1 MRGCK
6 EVPETTQEGR
16 RLVHSQSNQAVWH
29 GLSEALEAF
38 LDAPPEGTPATVIDA
53 VSQAMRVGAGLLA
66 PRLFFEAVEQS
77 PLAISITDLEA
88 TILYAN
94 AAFAAVTGYA
104 TSEVVGRNQS
114 LLSDETTPTHVYQAL
129 WGMLRERRPWN
140 GRLLNRRKDGARYLA
155 DLTIVPVVTAGD
167 QVTHYLAMHRD
178 VTQLHRLEQ
187 QVSNQKALIESVVD
201 AAPMVI
207 VVLDAEER
215 VVLDNQAY
223 KKLMG
228 DMRGREPATALLGAL
243 KASMGETLAQVRHR
257 GQGFSEQVVSFHSAV
272 DGEPRWF
279 SCSGTWIQERELS
292 ADGFFEPHRHEY
304 LLLIAA
310 EITALKRRQQETRI
324 NALRTL
330 AAEEELTAG
339 MREVLSGAIFQMQGP
354 LNVIAA
360 AADMLQRRSLAGT
373 EPVRGVLGQAL
384 EAGMQALATL
394 KASMPA
400 DIDEP
405 RMPINLNELMRE
417 VLGIS
422 TDRLLK
428 DGVVVDWRPTA
439 VLPAVIGQERRLRC
453 LFKQLVDNALDAM
466 SGRGCLRREL
476 GIATSTDGDLVQIT
490 ITDTGPGIPET
501 LRRKVF
507 EPFFTAKAT
516 AGRHVG
522 MGLAMA
528 QELANQHAGTIEIDA
543 QYQEGCCIHVRLPGT
558 RTRRD
563 NHRRS

>member
-1 MRGCK
+1 
-6 EVPETTQEGR
+6 
-16 RLVHSQSNQAVWH
+16 
-29 GLSEALEAF
+29 
-38 LDAPPEGTPATVIDA
+38 
-53 VSQAMRVGAGLLA
+53 MRVGAGLLA

-94 AAFAAVTGYA
+94 AAFAGVTGYA

-114 LLSDETTPTHVYQAL
+114 LLSDETTPTYVYQAL

-243 KASMGETLAQVRHR
+243 KASMGEALEQVRHR
-257 GQGFSEQVVSFHSAV
+257 GQGFSEQIVSFHSAV

-292 ADGFFEPHRHEY
+292 ADGFFEPRRHEY

-310 EITALKRRQQETRI
+310 EITALKRRQQEMRI
-324 NALRTL
+324 NALRAL

-360 AADMLQRRSLAGT
+360 AADMLRRRSLAGT

-476 GIATSTDGDLVQIT
+476 GIATSTDADLVQIT

-543 QYQEGCCIHVRLPGT
+543 EYQEGCCIHVRLPGT

>member
-1 MRGCK
+1 M
-6 EVPETTQEGR
+6 
-16 RLVHSQSNQAVWH
+16 VHSQNNRAVLH

-38 LDAPPEGTPATVIDA
+38 LAAPPDGTPAAIIDV
-53 VSQAMRVGAGLLA
+53 VSQALGLREGMLA
-66 PRLFFEAVEQS
+66 PGLFFEAVEQS
-77 PLAISITDLEA
+77 PLAISITDLQA
-88 TILYAN
+88 RILYAN
-94 AAFAAVTGYA
+94 AAFTSVTGYS
-104 TSEVVGRNQS
+104 TSEVVGQYQS
-114 LLSDETTPTHVYQAL
+114 LLSDETTPKSVYHAL
-129 WGMLRERRPWN
+129 WGKLQERRPWT

-155 DLTIVPVVTAGD
+155 DLTVVPVVTAEG

-178 VTQLHRLEQ
+178 VSEVHRLEQ
-187 QVSNQKALIESVVD
+187 EVRNQKALIESVVD

-207 VVLDAEER
+207 AVLDDGER

-228 DMRGREPATALLGAL
+228 DMRGQEPATALLGAL
-243 KASMGETLAQVRHR
+243 KASMGEVLERHRRR

-272 DGEPRWF
+272 GHAPRWF
-279 SCSGTWIQERELS
+279 SCSGTWIQERELG
-292 ADGFFEPHRHEY
+292 ADGFFEPHRREY
-304 LLLIAA
+304 LLLIAT
-310 EITALKRRQQETRI
+310 EVTALKRRQEDTRI
-324 NALRTL
+324 NALRAL

-360 AADMLQRRSLAGT
+360 AADMLRRRSLAGT
-373 EPVRGVLGQAL
+373 EPVRGVLEQAL

-400 DIDEP
+400 DVDEP
-405 RMPINLNELMRE
+405 RMPVNLNELMRQ

-428 DGVVVDWRPTA
+428 EGIVVDWRPTA
-439 VLPAVIGQERRLRC
+439 VLPLVIGQERRLRC

-466 SGRGCLRREL
+466 CGRGFSRREL

-490 ITDTGPGIPET
+490 ITDTGPGIPEA

-516 AGRHVG
+516 SGRHVG

-528 QELANQHAGTIEIDA
+528 QELANHHVGTIEIDTE
-543 QYQEGCCIHVRLPGT
+543 YQEGCRIHVRLPGT

>member
-1 MRGCK
+1 M
-6 EVPETTQEGR
+6 Q
-16 RLVHSQSNQAVWH
+16 SQNNHAVLQ

-38 LDAPPEGTPATVIDA
+38 LADPPEGTPAAIIEA
-53 VSQAMRVGAGLLA
+53 VSQAVRVGEALVA

-77 PLAISITDLEA
+77 PLAISITDLQA

-94 AAFAAVTGYA
+94 SAFAEVTGYS
-104 TSEVVGRNQS
+104 TSELIGQNQS
-114 LLSDETTPTHVYQAL
+114 LLSDETTPKSVYRAL
-129 WGMLRERRPWN
+129 WGRLRKRQPWN
-140 GRLLNRRKDGARYLA
+140 GRLLNRRKDGSRYLA
-155 DLTIVPVVTAGD
+155 DLTIVPVVTAGGE
-167 QVTHYLAMHRD
+167 VTHYLAMHRD
-178 VTQLHRLEQ
+178 VTEVHRLEQ
-187 QVSNQKALIESVVD
+187 QVRNQKALIESVVD

-207 VVLDAEER
+207 AVLDGDER

-228 DMRGREPATALLGAL
+228 DMRGREPAIALLGAL
-243 KASMGETLAQVRHR
+243 KTSMGAVAFDQFRNR

-272 DGEPRWF
+272 GLEPRWF
-279 SCSGTWIQERELS
+279 SCSGTWIHERELS
-292 ADGFFEPHRHEY
+292 ADGFFEPHRREY
-304 LLLIAA
+304 LLLIAT
-310 EITALKRRQQETRI
+310 EITAFKRRQEETRI
-324 NALRTL
+324 NTLRAL
-330 AAEEELTAG
+330 AAEEELAAG
-339 MREVLSGAIFQMQGP
+339 VREVLNGAIFQMQGP

-360 AADMLQRRSLAGT
+360 AADMLRRRSLAGT
-373 EPVRGVLGQAL
+373 EPVRGVLEQAL

-422 TDRLLK
+422 TERLLK

-466 SGRGCLRREL
+466 SSRACPRREL

-490 ITDTGPGIPET
+490 VTDTGPGIPEA

-507 EPFFTAKAT
+507 EPFFTAKAA

-522 MGLAMA
+522 MGLAMV
-528 QELANQHAGTIEIDA
+528 QELVNQHAGTIEIDA
-543 QYQEGCCIHVRLPGT
+543 EYQEGCRIHVRLPGT

-563 NHRRS
+563 NHGRS

>member
-1 MRGCK
+1 
-6 EVPETTQEGR
+6 V
-16 RLVHSQSNQAVWH
+16 VHSQNDHAVWQ

-38 LDAPPEGTPATVIDA
+38 LAAPPEGIPDTVIDA
-53 VSQAMRVGAGLLA
+53 VSQAVQIGEGVLA
-66 PRLFFEAVEQS
+66 PWLFFEAVEQS
-77 PLAISITDLEA
+77 PMAISITDLEA
-88 TILYAN
+88 TILYTN
-94 AAFAAVTGYA
+94 PAFAAVTGYSS
-104 TSEVVGRNQS
+104 SEVVGQNQS
-114 LLSDETTPTHVYQAL
+114 LLSDETTPSSVYQAL
-129 WGMLRERRPWN
+129 WGELLQRRPWN

-155 DLTIVPVVTAGD
+155 DLTIVPVVTTGG

-178 VTQLHRLEQ
+178 VTAMHRLEQ
-187 QVSNQKALIESVVD
+187 QVRNQKALIESVVD

-207 VVLDAEER
+207 AVLDDNER

-228 DMRGREPATALLGAL
+228 DMRGHEPATALLGAL
-243 KASMGETLAQVRHR
+243 KTSMGEALEQMRHR
-257 GQGFSEQVVSFHSAV
+257 GQGFSEQVVSFHSEL
-272 DGEPRWF
+272 GREPRWF

-292 ADGFFEPHRHEY
+292 ADGFFEPHRREY
-304 LLLIAA
+304 LVLIAA
-310 EITALKRRQQETRI
+310 EITALKRRQEETRI
-324 NALRTL
+324 NALRAL

-360 AADMLQRRSLAGT
+360 AADMLRRRSLAGT
-373 EPVRGVLGQAL
+373 EPVRGVLEQAL

-400 DIDEP
+400 DVDEP

-439 VLPAVIGQERRLRC
+439 VLPTVIGQERRLRC

-476 GIATSTDGDLVQIT
+476 GIATSTDGDWVQIT
-490 ITDTGPGIPET
+490 ITDTGPGIPEA

-528 QELANQHAGTIEIDA
+528 QDLANQHAGTIEIDA
-543 QYQEGCCIHVRLPGT
+543 EYQEGCRIHVRLPGT
-558 RTRRD
+558 RTRRE